1 MRRLLRKK
9 SAGNSRKSKLKISGL
24 FYNNKF
30 VMIFSVVAALVLW
43 FIMSMTNTTERPW
56 EVNDVPID
64 VVLSSSAQEQN
75 LKVFDQSA
83 NTATVSVSGNS
94 VIVSRLQPTDL
105 KAEARLDTAKL
116 SSTGLTEYTL
126 SLTPAKV
133 SNELSDYTLVSVN
146 PREVTVWVDAYQ
158 ETSYPIE
165 DGISYGHDDKYFY
178 NTPTLSAESVTISG
192 PKSSVSKIER
202 VVAEYST
209 EDVLTS
215 TQMFSCPL
223 VAYDKNGEKVD
234 DKYLEFSTKQVD
246 ATVVVSPRSEVKLI
260 PSGINMP
267 ASFSNTR
274 FSVDPETIM
283 IAAPEDALKNLE
295 GITLDPVDFS
305 EVNLSNTKF
314 SVKVSL
320 PQGFKNISNTFLAD
334 VDIDL
339 TDYEQKS
346 LEIPAGNITVK
357 NAASTQSVKVTS
369 DQLQVLAVGPETQI
383 SKLAS
388 SDVYATLDMSGQEKA
403 SGTVELPV
411 TITFKNASG
420 CWAYGK
426 YTVNATVTKN

>member
-1 MRRLLRKK
+1 M
-9 SAGNSRKSKLKISGL
+9 
-24 FYNNKF
+24 
-30 VMIFSVVAALVLW
+30 
-43 FIMSMTNTTERPW
+43 
-56 EVNDVPID
+56 
-64 VVLSSSAQEQN
+64 
-75 LKVFDQSA
+75 
-83 NTATVSVSGNS
+83 
-94 VIVSRLQPTDL
+94 
-105 KAEARLDTAKL
+105 
-116 SSTGLTEYTL
+116 
-126 SLTPAKV
+126 
-133 SNELSDYTLVSVN
+133 
-146 PREVTVWVDAYQ
+146 
-158 ETSYPIE
+158 
-165 DGISYGHDDKYFY
+165 
-178 NTPTLSAESVTISG
+178 
-192 PKSSVSKIER
+192 
-202 VVAEYST
+202 
-209 EDVLTS
+209 
-215 TQMFSCPL
+215 
-223 VAYDKNGEKVD
+223 D

-274 FSVDPETIM
+274 FSVEPETIM

-369 DQLQVLAVGPETQI
+369 DQLQVLAVGPESQI